1 MAEFLDENV
10 RQQVRDFFTALE
22 KPVHLMFFG
31 SNRGCDYCDDTRQLA
46 QEVVALSDKLSLGFY
61 DLMEDSELA
70 NKYHV
75 DKAPSLVIAG
85 MDGDEI
91 CDYRIR
97 LAGIPSGYEFSSMVQ
112 DIKLVS
118 SRDSGLSPKTREF
131 IKGLTT
137 QVHLQV
143 FVTPT
148 CTYCPQAVIL
158 ASRMAMENPLIQTE
172 IVEATE
178 FPELAQKHDVS
189 GVPQTTI
196 NDGAYRV
203 IGAVPEADLVAAIR
217 IAIE

>member
-1 MAEFLDENV
+1 
-10 RQQVRDFFTALE
+10 
-22 KPVHLMFFG
+22 MFFG
-31 SNRGCDYCDDTRQLA
+31 SKQGCAYCDDTRQLA
-46 QEVVALSDKLSLGFY
+46 QEVVALSDKLSLGLF

-70 NKYHV
+70 KKYHV
-75 DKAPSLVIAG
+75 DKVPSIVIAG
-85 MDGDEI
+85 MDGEEI
-91 CDYRIR
+91 HDYRIR
-97 LAGIPSGYEFSSMVQ
+97 LAGIPSGYEFTSLVQ

-118 SRDSGLSPKTREF
+118 ARESGLSSNSREF
-131 IKGLTT
+131 INGLTSPV
-137 QVHLQV
+137 QLQV

-148 CTYCPQAVIL
+148 CTYCPQAVVL

-172 IVEATE
+172 IIEATE

-203 IGAVPEADLVAAIR
+203 VGAVPEEDLIAAIR